1 MEVSHGLPPTP
12 GSVPSGDIPSIA
24 LLTSYDPVLEPVRM
38 VVSELLGAS
47 TRHAG
52 RRGAKRIGM
61 RIQITEDPARVEVSD
76 LPLPQLRPAT

>member
-1 MEVSHGLPPTP
+1 M
-12 GSVPSGDIPSIA
+12 
-24 LLTSYDPVLEPVRM
+24 LTSYDPVLERVRM